1 MSAFPFL
8 LTLGCASALL
18 AKDQGL
24 LGGFRGAGT
33 EFFESVLFL
42 SGPAL
47 FLGAVVLVVLGLA
60 GARGLWA
67 LGGLALMIFA
77 VLATALAIGL
87 VGANH

>member
-1 MSAFPFL
+1 MPL
-8 LTLGCASALL
+8 VLTVGCAGALL

-24 LGGFRGAGT
+24 LGGFRGGGT

-47 FLGAVVLVVLGLA
+47 FLGALVLVVLGLA
-60 GARGLWA
+60 GGRGLSA
-67 LGGLALMIFA
+67 LGGLALMIFS
-77 VLATALAIGL
+77 VLATALAVGL